1 MERILDKTC
10 NQLIIIDDNIE
21 TEIYL
26 SNKEMII
33 LSLLFKS
40 KRNFCTYD
48 DIITALYKD
57 NYLFNR
63 EYYIG
68 SIATTI
74 CRLRNKIKDYF
85 DLKCIYKKGYKLI
98 VKC

>member
-1 MERILDKTC
+1 MERILDEDC
-10 NQLIIIDDNIE
+10 NGLIIIDNNIE

-26 SNKEMII
+26 NDKEMII

-48 DIITALYKD
+48 NIIAALYKD
-57 NYLFNR
+57 NYMFNR
-63 EYYIG
+63 ECYIR
-68 SIATTI
+68 SIATII

-85 DLKCIYKKGYKLI
+85 DIKCIYKKGYKLI